1 MVDTILDDVNE
12 LINLEK
18 GDFKILER
26 IKRAAERN
34 EVISVY
40 ERDYVRKLVET
51 HLRPKFEEL
60 KKESIRKPI
69 ESPKQTSSLE
79 KPIPKPVIK
88 KQPIFVSKSNPKTT
102 KIAFGI
108 GAAALAIILIV
119 GVSQF
124 EFDDTGTQEIP
135 TPKVTQK
142 VSGLIIDTD
151 SSSYEIEDIISIS
164 GSTDAS
170 ASKVSLSIRNTQ
182 GNLVWSEDV
191 TTKSDGTYST
201 LLIAGGPGWEDSGKY
216 TISADDGKSEEEV
229 SITIKK

>member
-1 MVDTILDDVNE
+1 MVDTILDDVND

-51 HLRPKFEEL
+51 HLRPKVEESKKETL
-60 KKESIRKPI
+60 KKPTESTQQTNSIQKPI
-69 ESPKQTSSLE
+69 S
-79 KPIPKPVIK
+79 KPVIQ

-108 GAAALAIILIV
+108 GAVALAIILIV

-124 EFDDTGTQEIP
+124 EYDT
-135 TPKVTQK
+135 TPELIQPQVSQK
-142 VSGLIIDTD
+142 TSGLVMDTD
-151 SSSYEIEDIISIS
+151 SSSYEIGDIISIS
-164 GSTDAS
+164 GSTDTS

-182 GNLVWSEDV
+182 DDLIWSEDV
-191 TTKSDGTYST
+191 TTKNGGVYST
-201 LLIAGGPGWEDSGKY
+201 LVIVGGPGWEGTGKY
-216 TISADDGKSEEEV
+216 TISADDGEQEEET
-229 SITIKK
+229 SITITK

>member
-51 HLRPKFEEL
+51 HLRPKFEEPKKETL
-60 KKESIRKPI
+60 KKPTESTQQTDYVQKPI
-69 ESPKQTSSLE
+69 S
-79 KPIPKPVIK
+79 KPVIQ
-88 KQPIFVSKSNPKTT
+88 KQPIFVSRSNPKTT

-108 GAAALAIILIV
+108 GAVALAIILVV

-124 EFDDTGTQEIP
+124 EYDSTPEITQ
-135 TPKVTQK
+135 PKVSQK
-142 VSGLIIDTD
+142 TSGLVIETD
-151 SSSYEIEDIISIS
+151 SSTYEIGDIISLS
-164 GSTDAS
+164 GSTDTS
-170 ASKVSLSIRNTQ
+170 TSKISLSIRNTQ
-182 GNLVWSEDV
+182 GNLIWSEDV
-191 TTKSDGTYST
+191 STKSGGAYST
-201 LLIAGGPGWEDSGKY
+201 LVSVGGPGWEGTGKY
-216 TISADDGKSEEEV
+216 TINADDGNLEEEI